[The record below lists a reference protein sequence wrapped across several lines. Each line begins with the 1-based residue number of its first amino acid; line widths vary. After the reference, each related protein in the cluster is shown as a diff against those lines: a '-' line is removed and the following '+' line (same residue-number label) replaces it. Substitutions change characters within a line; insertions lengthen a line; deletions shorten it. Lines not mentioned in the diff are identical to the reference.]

1 MAKNFLRVIYPK
13 EWSNSMNDFRGNWM
27 PYALVKIEDDNGGW
41 IPLNR
46 HYKPLGVSSK
56 EWVDYSS
63 VPVECRIKSIKPSTA
78 RRLSWKQENHCA
90 SESMIFLYNDSCI
103 PTKSKKDWQAYS
115 EKLDILASLK
125 TV

>member
-1 MAKNFLRVIYPK
+1 
-13 EWSNSMNDFRGNWM
+13 MNDFRAIWM
-27 PYALVKIEDDNGGW
+27 PYVLAKVEDDKGGW
-41 IPLNR
+41 IALNR
-46 HYKPLGVSSK
+46 HYKPLGMPSK

-78 RRLSWKQENHCA
+78 RRLSWKQENHDHDA
-90 SESMIFLYNDSCI
+90 SMIFLYNDSCV
-103 PTKSKKDWQAYS
+103 PAKSKKDWQAYS